1 MTKKKHL
8 TRVKLWFGVAHQAKR
23 IGPGIGTICFPAGGS
38 RRINSSGVIQVAHCI
53 RCKVSCNKIY
63 YPAASNF
70 KQRVGWPRNKTQ
82 DTQKRRTGWS
92 DVQMVAKVFVQ
103 ARRESLSDAIGSPE
117 ICLQLTQRFL
127 LYAGSLFLSSSV
139 FLSILSNISTR
150 RVSAARLE

>member
-1 MTKKKHL
+1 
-8 TRVKLWFGVAHQAKR
+8 
-23 IGPGIGTICFPAGGS
+23 
-38 RRINSSGVIQVAHCI
+38 VAHCI